1 MHVAGGA
8 ARTPARR
15 CSDKEGELIMMK
27 TLRVILCALLLVVV
41 GASTATATHGR
52 PDLQVPIQGYLVGVD
67 EVPDMGAPGC
77 EGDFP
82 PDGTLLWRF
91 TTAGTGRIAHLGRV
105 DFSLTHCT
113 HVDFTIMEGV
123 LTISAANGDSLV
135 LTYTG
140 NVTQYEPGD
149 PVALMELSWAVDS
162 GTGRFANATGSG
174 EIDGVTHVPPAGEG
188 TELSLS
194 GTIAY
199 DASNRSNK

>member
-1 MHVAGGA
+1 MNVAGGA
-8 ARTPARR
+8 ARAPARR

-77 EGDFP
+77 EEVGAP
-82 PDGTLLWRF
+82 LLWRF
-91 TTAGTGRIAHLGRV
+91 TSAGTGRLAHLGRV
-105 DFSLTHCT
+105 DFSYTHCT
-113 HVDFTIMEGV
+113 HVDYTIVEGV

-140 NVTQYEPGD
+140 NVTQYVPGD
-149 PVALMELSWAVDS
+149 PFALWEMAWAVDS

-174 EIDGVTHVPPAGEG
+174 EGNAVTHVPPAGEG